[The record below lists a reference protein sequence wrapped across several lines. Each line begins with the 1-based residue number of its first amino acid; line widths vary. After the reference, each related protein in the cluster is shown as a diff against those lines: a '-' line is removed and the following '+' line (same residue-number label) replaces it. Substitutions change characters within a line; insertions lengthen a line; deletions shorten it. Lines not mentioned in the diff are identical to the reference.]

1 MDFRLYNT
9 LTRQK
14 ELFKPIKTGEAGIY
28 TCGPTVYN
36 YAHIGNMRTYIAEDT
51 LVRALKY
58 SGYKV
63 TRVINVTDVGHL
75 VSDADTGEDKMELGA
90 RREGKSAWDIA
101 KFYTEAFF
109 RDYKALNCLP
119 PDVTCPATEYIKEM
133 TDLVAALEK
142 KGFTYRI
149 GDGIYFDTAKLPDYG
164 KLAGKGHIEGIKEG
178 ARVEVNSEKRNPA
191 DFSVWKFSAPGE
203 KRQMEWDSPWG
214 KGFPGW
220 HLECS
225 AMAMKHLGETIDI
238 HCGGEDHV
246 AVHHT
251 NEIAQSEG
259 ATGKPFSNYWVHVRF
274 LVESGSGKMSKSA
287 GEFLTLS
294 TVVSKGYDPLAY
306 RYFCFSAHYRKQ
318 LEFGWEAIDTSA
330 RNLEALRAMV
340 AKLKEEAA
348 AGSPPANKNLEYIDG
363 KPAFWKHFDDAIAD
377 DLNMSLA
384 LASLWIALRSNYSA
398 KEKLEFVLKADRD
411 ILALDLDRSPVQEAL
426 APELAALIM
435 EREAA
440 RKNKDFKKS
449 DELRKALSDKGVLIE
464 DTSKGTKW
472 KIVRG

>member
-1 MDFRLYNT
+1 MELKLYNT

-14 ELFKPIKTGEAGIY
+14 EIFKPLKAGEAGIY
-28 TCGPTVYN
+28 TCGPTVYH

-58 SGYKV
+58 FGLKV
-63 TRVINVTDVGHL
+63 KRVMNITDVGHL
-75 VSDADTGEDKMELGA
+75 VSDSDTGEDKMEVGA

-109 RDYKALNCLP
+109 KDYKALNCLP
-119 PDVTCPATEYIKEM
+119 ADVTCPATDYIKEM
-133 TDLVAALEK
+133 IDLVSTLEK
-142 KGFTYRI
+142 KGFAYRI
-149 GDGIYFDTAKLPDYG
+149 SDGLYFDTAKLPDYG
-164 KLAGKGHIEGIKEG
+164 KLAGRGHMEGIQEG
-178 ARVEVNSEKRNPA
+178 ARVEVNADKRNPH
-191 DFSVWKFSAPGE
+191 DFALWKFSTPEE
-203 KRQMEWDSPWG
+203 KRQMEWPSPWG
-214 KGFPGW
+214 TGFPGW

-259 ATGKPFSNYWVHVRF
+259 ATGKPFARCWMHIRF
-274 LVESGSGKMSKSA
+274 LVTGDEGKMSKSA
-287 GEFLTLS
+287 GDFLTTAVLAE
-294 TVVSKGYDPLAY
+294 KGYDPLAY

-318 LEFGWEAIDTSA
+318 LEFSWGAMDTSA
-330 RNLEALRAMV
+330 RNVEALRAMV
-340 AKLKEEAA
+340 VKLKEEAA
-348 AGSPPANKNLEYIDG
+348 DPKAEKG
-363 KPAFWKHFDDAIAD
+363 KDERFKEFYAHFEEAVAD

-384 LASLWIALRSNYSA
+384 LATLWGALRSPYSA
-398 KEKLEFVLKADRD
+398 AEKLAFVRKAEE
-411 ILALDLDRSPVQEAL
+411 ILALDLERAPVQETL
-426 APELAALIM
+426 APELAALIK

-440 RKNKDFKKS
+440 RKAKDFKRS

-464 DTSKGTKW
+464 DTPKGTTW
-472 KIVRG
+472 KIARG